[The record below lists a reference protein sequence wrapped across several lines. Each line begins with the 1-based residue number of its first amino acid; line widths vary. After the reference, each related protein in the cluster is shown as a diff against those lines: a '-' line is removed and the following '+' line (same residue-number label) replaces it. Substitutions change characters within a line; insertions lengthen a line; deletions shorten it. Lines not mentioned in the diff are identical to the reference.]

1 MKAIIEFD
9 LNDADDRMEHKRMLQ
24 ATDLSCFIW
33 DVEQLVFR
41 PHRKHGYP
49 DSVRGRKLNE
59 LIEAHPEVDLAIG
72 LLEEMYYELKQGRN
86 INDE

>member
-9 LNDADDRMEHKRMLQ
+9 LNDPDDRHEHKRMLQ
-24 ATDLSCFIW
+24 AGDMYCFIW
-33 DVEQLVFR
+33 DVEQMVFR

-59 LIEAHPEVDLAIG
+59 LIEAHPEVDQAIG
-72 LLEEMYYELKQGRN
+72 LLEEMYYELKQDRG
-86 INDE
+86 ISDE